1 MKQLDIS
8 TWNRKHQF
16 EFYNTF
22 ADPYFGVTVKMDV
35 TQAYRFAKENQLSF
49 FAVYLHDCLKAV
61 NAVEPFRYR
70 IVEENQ
76 VVIHDV
82 IHASAT
88 MLRPD
93 NTFGFSFIDYDPNLA
108 VFHERLQAEKARVMK
123 STELFPPKNTE
134 DCIYCSALPWLDFTG
149 HKEAVSGWKESV
161 PKFAFGKMVEEGEKR
176 TMSFAISVSHA
187 LMDGYHLSLFTEQL
201 QANLL
206 EHPVAAL

>member
-1 MKQLDIS
+1 MKYLDIEN
-8 TWNRKHQF
+8 WNRKALF

-22 ADPYFGVTVKMDV
+22 ADPYFAVTVQMDV
-35 TQAYRFAKENQLSF
+35 TQAYRYAKESQLSF

-70 IVEENQ
+70 VVDDNK

-93 NTFGFSFIDYDPNLA
+93 NTFGFSFIDYDA
-108 VFHERLQAEKARVMK
+108 DVTVFHQRMLAEKARIVN
-123 STELFPPKNTE
+123 STELFPPKNSQ
-134 DCIYCSALPWLDFTG
+134 DCIYCSALPWLNFTG
-149 HKEAVSGWKESV
+149 HKEAVSGVKESV
-161 PKFAFGKMVEEGEKR
+161 PKFAFGKLMDDNGTK

-187 LMDGYHLSLFTEQL
+187 LMDGYHLSLFTDQL

-206 EHPVAAL
+206 DH